1 MEQSVSCK
9 LSIDCEVIDYQCL
22 CSKNSLFELLGTK
35 WTPEI
40 ITILGHHPKL
50 RYKEI
55 NQHLANI
62 SPTVLTTRLKELEA
76 SNYVKRTKYQ
86 ESPPR
91 VDYSLTSE
99 GITVW
104 EKLQILLED

>member
-1 MEQSVSCK
+1 MEQSLTCK

-22 CSKNSLFELLGTK
+22 CSKNALFELLGTK

-55 NQHLANI
+55 NEHLANI
-62 SPTVLTTRLKELEA
+62 SPTVLATRLKELEE
-76 SNYVKRTKYQ
+76 NKYVKRTKYR

-91 VDYSLTSE
+91 VDYSLTVE
-99 GITVW
+99 GVNVW
-104 EKLQILLED
+104 EKLQILIND